1 MANVLSDRVAELRKE
16 RSLTQEQLGQL
27 VGVSAQAVSKW
38 EKGGAPDV
46 ELLPLLADRLGVTI
60 DTLFGRSQEEI
71 EDMPHTL
78 LRWLESLP
86 VEQRP
91 DRLFRLLATTFTE
104 LTTMG
109 HDFYI
114 DVPGNVQPSCYA
126 PDRSWLRSVLQLKNA
141 LCLAIPAEDFPF
153 YMLLPE
159 PTEGYVSQLAPN
171 EEYRRLFSALSM
183 EGSLELL
190 RYLYAHKEAFYSV
203 PALANRVGL
212 PQEQVE
218 TVVEALEQ
226 CSLLRRQS
234 IEMEDGSADV
244 YIVHNNAGLIP
255 LLYLARWAMERDDAW
270 IVCWSTRHRPLLAP
284 PEPTRRTD
292 P

>member
-1 MANVLSDRVAELRKE
+1 MANLLSDRIAELRKE
-16 RSLTQEQLGQL
+16 RGLTQEQLGQL

-46 ELLPLLADRLGVTI
+46 ELLPALADRLGVTI

-71 EDMPHTL
+71 EDMPQMLT
-78 LRWLESLP
+78 RWLEAIP
-86 VEQRP
+86 AERRP
-91 DRLFRLLATTFTE
+91 DQLFRLLATTFTA

-114 DVPGNVQPSCYA
+114 DLSGTILPSCYT
-126 PDRSWLRSVLQLKNA
+126 PSHDWLRSALGLDNA
-141 LCLAIPAEDFPF
+141 LCLVIPAEDFPF

-159 PTEGYVSQLAPN
+159 PAEGYVSQLAPD

-190 RYLYAHKEAFYSV
+190 RYLYGQKEAFYSV

-212 PQEQVE
+212 PQDQVS
-218 TVVEALEQ
+218 TVVEALAQ
-226 CSLLRRQS
+226 CGLLRCRS
-234 IEMEDGSADV
+234 IELEEGSTDV
-244 YIVHNNAGLIP
+244 YIIHDNAGFVP
-255 LLYLARWAMERDDAW
+255 FLYLTRWLMEKDDFWAVGW
-270 IVCWSTRHRPLLAP
+270 YNRKRPILAP
-284 PEPTRRTD
+284 PEQKKED
-292 P
+292 